1 MSFIC
6 SCAHVWLT
14 RLIYLHYFVVSLKIL
29 PLNLNESKREMWWFM
44 VIFFLLVYIFKKKNS
59 TFCANPV
66 LLIPVFLFLLLS
78 MFACPWFW
86 LFLFFWFF
94 FFLLFYIFSF
104 FWLSVLLIM
113 YFLRPSLF
121 SVMCF
126 CAGFFCC
133 CWFSLGHRL
142 FVFFLLRFACN
153 KNFFCLFVDVLFFV
167 LVNLF
172 KFIFL
177 SCQFVSLKPF
187 ELSVNMPSK
196 QHKITPKKRKTTI
209 KMR

>member
-1 MSFIC
+1 MLMSFIC
-6 SCAHVWLT
+6 SCAHVWST

-44 VIFFLLVYIFKKKNS
+44 VIFFFTRVYILIFFS

-86 LFLFFWFF
+86 LFLFFWFC

-104 FWLSVLLIM
+104 FWLSVLIM

-126 CAGFFCC
+126 CAVFF
-133 CWFSLGHRL
+133 
-142 FVFFLLRFACN
+142 FFLLRFACN

>member
-1 MSFIC
+1 MSQSVKCGGSWLFSFY
-6 SCAHVWLT
+6 SC
-14 RLIYLHYFVVSLKIL
+14 IYLKKKIL
-29 PLNLNESKREMWWFM
+29 LFVLILSYLFQS
-44 VIFFLLVYIFKKKNS
+44 FFFFYYRCLLVHDFD
-59 TFCANPV
+59 
-66 LLIPVFLFLLLS
+66 
-78 MFACPWFW
+78 
-86 LFLFFWFF
+86 FFSFF
-94 FFLLFYIFSF
+94 DFVFFLLFYIFSF

-187 ELSVNMPSK
+187 ELTVNMPSK

>member
-1 MSFIC
+1 MLLCTCLIDTSDILALLCCFIKNSTVKFKWVKAWNVVVHGYFLFY
-6 SCAHVWLT
+6 SC
-14 RLIYLHYFVVSLKIL
+14 IYF
-29 PLNLNESKREMWWFM
+29 N
-44 VIFFLLVYIFKKKNS
+44 FFS

-86 LFLFFWFF
+86 LFLFFWFC

-104 FWLSVLLIM
+104 FWLSVLIM

-126 CAGFFCC
+126 CAVLFF
-133 CWFSLGHRL
+133 
-142 FVFFLLRFACN
+142 FFLLRFACN

>member
-1 MSFIC
+1 MKCGGSWLFSFY
-6 SCAHVWLT
+6 SC
-14 RLIYLHYFVVSLKIL
+14 IYLKKKIL
-29 PLNLNESKREMWWFM
+29 LFVLILSYLFQS
-44 VIFFLLVYIFKKKNS
+44 FFFFYYRCLLVHDFD
-59 TFCANPV
+59 
-66 LLIPVFLFLLLS
+66 
-78 MFACPWFW
+78 
-86 LFLFFWFF
+86 FFSFF
-94 FFLLFYIFSF
+94 DFVFFLLFYIFSF
-104 FWLSVLLIM
+104 FWLSVLIM

-142 FVFFLLRFACN
+142 FVFFLLRFSCN

>member
-1 MSFIC
+1 MLLCTCLIDTSDILALLCCFIKNSTVKFKWVKAWNVVVHGYFLFY
-6 SCAHVWLT
+6 SC
-14 RLIYLHYFVVSLKIL
+14 IYF
-29 PLNLNESKREMWWFM
+29 N
-44 VIFFLLVYIFKKKNS
+44 FFS

-86 LFLFFWFF
+86 LFLFFWFC

-104 FWLSVLLIM
+104 FWLSVLIM

-126 CAGFFCC
+126 CAVFFFFCC
-133 CWFSLGHRL
+133 GLLAIRTFSASLLMFNFL
-142 FVFFLLRFACN
+142 FLWIYLN
-153 KNFFCLFVDVLFFV
+153 LFFF

-172 KFIFL
+172 L
-177 SCQFVSLKPF
+177 WSHLNSQ
-187 ELSVNMPSK
+187 
-196 QHKITPKKRKTTI
+196 
-209 KMR
+209 

>member
-1 MSFIC
+1 MLMSFIC
-6 SCAHVWLT
+6 SCAHVWST

-44 VIFFLLVYIFKKKNS
+44 VIFFFTRVYSLIFFS

-86 LFLFFWFF
+86 LFLFFWFC

-104 FWLSVLLIM
+104 FWLSVLIM

-126 CAGFFCC
+126 CAVFFFFCC
-133 CWFSLGHRL
+133 GLLAIRTFSASLLMFYFL
-142 FVFFLLRFACN
+142 FLWIYLN
-153 KNFFCLFVDVLFFV
+153 LFFF

-172 KFIFL
+172 L
-177 SCQFVSLKPF
+177 WSHLNSQ
-187 ELSVNMPSK
+187 
-196 QHKITPKKRKTTI
+196 
-209 KMR
+209 